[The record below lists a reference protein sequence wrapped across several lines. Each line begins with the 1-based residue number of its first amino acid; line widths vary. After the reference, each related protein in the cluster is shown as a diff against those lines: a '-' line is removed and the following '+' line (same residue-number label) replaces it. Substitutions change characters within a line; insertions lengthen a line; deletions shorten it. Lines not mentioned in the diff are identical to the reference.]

1 MITES
6 PGRATEHLRETQT
19 SRRVIYHGRL
29 LTFYEDDVRLAD
41 GTRAQREV
49 VAHPGAV
56 AIVAI
61 DDADRV
67 VLVRQWRHAVDR
79 ALWEL
84 PAGTRDRDEA
94 PARTAERELA
104 EETGLRAARIRPLAT
119 APLTPGYSTEVMH
132 FFLATDLTE
141 GPTDRDADERM
152 DVERFDS
159 RPDRGAGPATARW
172 TSRRSAGLGLAGW
185 STERRWLTDRFAT
198 PRRGP
203 PDRARHRIRPRRRA
217 RDFRAVTLLAVEA
230 SPKSQPWAETAAPP
244 ASDKRPLEAV
254 LAEYEAR
261 VAAAPGARAGH
272 PNEPHPGE
280 AYLEKL
286 SPAPREH
293 RQATEATLAGRTQA
307 SRWPGRCGVG
317 RWRARVTGAGE
328 GTAAPNR
335 RRPLRLRRDAR
346 RILASARG
354 AR

>member
-1 MITES
+1 MITD
-6 PGRATEHLRETQT
+6 PGATEHLRETQT
-19 SRRVIYHGRL
+19 SRRVIYTGRL

-84 PAGTRDRDEA
+84 PAGTRDREEA

-132 FFLATDLTE
+132 FFLATGLTQ

-159 RPDRGAGPATARW
+159 RPDLGPGPRRRGGRQDD
-172 TSRRSAGLGLAGW
+172 RRPRTRRL
-185 STERRWLTDRFAT
+185 EHRCRWLIDRFAT
-198 PRRGP
+198 PSTR
-203 PDRARHRIRPRRRA
+203 
-217 RDFRAVTLLAVEA
+217 
-230 SPKSQPWAETAAPP
+230 TA
-244 ASDKRPLEAV
+244 
-254 LAEYEAR
+254 
-261 VAAAPGARAGH
+261 
-272 PNEPHPGE
+272 
-280 AYLEKL
+280 
-286 SPAPREH
+286 
-293 RQATEATLAGRTQA
+293 
-307 SRWPGRCGVG
+307 
-317 RWRARVTGAGE
+317 
-328 GTAAPNR
+328 
-335 RRPLRLRRDAR
+335 
-346 RILASARG
+346 
-354 AR
+354 